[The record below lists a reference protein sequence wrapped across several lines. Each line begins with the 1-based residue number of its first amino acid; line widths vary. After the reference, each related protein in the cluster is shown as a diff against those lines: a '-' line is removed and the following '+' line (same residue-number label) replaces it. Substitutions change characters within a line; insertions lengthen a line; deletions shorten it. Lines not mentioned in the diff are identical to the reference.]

1 MGVDKEHRY
10 FIIAKPMIETM
21 KKRIAFLFLTFA
33 IATAAYAQE
42 VLRMDP
48 PFYLKDTHWADS
60 VFKTLTAEQRIGQL
74 FMVAAYS
81 NKDKAHAKE
90 ILKLVDDY
98 YIGGLIF
105 FQGGPVR
112 QAVLANCYQSCV
124 HVPLFMSMDA
134 EWGLAMRLDSTTK
147 FPRQMTLG
155 AIQDDSLIYQ
165 MGVEIARQCK
175 RLGMQINFAPD
186 IDINNNPLNP
196 VIGNRS
202 FGEDK
207 YNVTRKALMYMQG
220 MQDNHVLATGKHFP
234 GHGDTD
240 SDSHKTLPTIKS
252 SHARLDTL
260 ELYPFKE
267 LMRYGLGSVM
277 VAHLSIPALDTTP
290 NQPSTLTKK
299 IVTGLLK
306 DTLGFKG
313 LVFTDALN
321 MKGVSKFYKPGEV
334 SVKALLAGNDV
345 LLFPEDVPQGIIEIK
360 AAIQRGEISQEEI
373 DKRCMK
379 ILLAKQWAGLNH
391 YSKIKLKNLVEDL
404 NTPQAELINRKLT
417 EASLTLLQNKNDI
430 IPLQQ
435 LDSLKIAS
443 LSLGYKE
450 LNIFQKTLSNYS
462 PIRHYGIDKDAK
474 QLIFDTVLAAL
485 KNYNLVIVQ
494 LNNTNNKP
502 DKDFGLTPAV
512 VKMLKAVL
520 KQNRVIINIAANPY
534 ILAKIDSLQAADGI
548 IMSYEDNDYSASYA
562 AQLIFGGIAAKGK
575 LPITPTDY
583 FKAGMGLET
592 KEIRFKYT
600 IPEELGVDSK
610 AFSKIDSIALQGVKD
625 KVYPGCQIVVAK
637 DGKVI
642 YQKSFGYHTYENKI
656 AVQNDDLYDI
666 ASITKIVASTASV
679 MRLVDQKKIVLDN
692 KLGDYLPELNGT
704 NKQDIIIR
712 EMLAHQ
718 AGFRDFIPFWEKTL
732 NKDGSY
738 KPGIYSRTPNEL
750 YTKRVASDLYISKNY
765 EDTIYKQIMDS
776 PLKERGKYLYS
787 DMGYYLLKRIIEKQ
801 SGSALNVYTQ
811 NSFYSPLGLATM
823 GYKPLSRFE
832 MNQIV
837 PTEFDAKFRKQLV
850 HGDVHDQGAAMMGG
864 VGGHAGIFSDA
875 NDVAVMMQLFLNK
888 GKYGGRRYIDSL
900 TLSECTKCQF
910 KDNRRAVGFDKPETD
925 HKKESPVCSCVSDES
940 FGHTGFT
947 GTMAWADPKNK
958 VVFVFLSNRVYP
970 DAGENKL
977 AKSGIRT
984 KIQEII
990 YDAVK

>member
-1 MGVDKEHRY
+1 
-10 FIIAKPMIETM
+10 
-21 KKRIAFLFLTFA
+21 
-33 IATAAYAQE
+33 
-42 VLRMDP
+42 
-48 PFYLKDTHWADS
+48 
-60 VFKTLTAEQRIGQL
+60 
-74 FMVAAYS
+74 
-81 NKDKAHAKE
+81 
-90 ILKLVDDY
+90 LVDDY
-98 YIGGLIF
+98 HIGGLIF

-112 QAVLANCYQSCV
+112 QAILANCYQSCV
-124 HVPLFMSMDA
+124 NVPLFMSMDA

-155 AIQDDSLIYQ
+155 AIQDDSLIYR

-207 YNVTRKALMYMQG
+207 YNVTRKALMYMKG
-220 MQDNHVLATGKHFP
+220 MQDNRVLATGKHFP

-240 SDSHKTLPTIKS
+240 SDSHKTLPMIKS
-252 SHARLDTL
+252 SRARLDTL

-267 LMRYGLGSVM
+267 LMRQGLGSVM

-334 SVKALLAGNDV
+334 SARALLAGNDV
-345 LLFPEDVPQGIIEIK
+345 LLFPEDVPQGITEIK
-360 AAIQRGEISQEEI
+360 AAIERGEISQDEI
-373 DKRCMK
+373 DQRCMK

-391 YSKIKLKNLVEDL
+391 YSKIKLKNLAEDL

-417 EASLTLLQNKNDI
+417 EASLTLLQNKNNI
-430 IPLQQ
+430 IPLQH
-435 LDSLKIAS
+435 LDSLKTAS

-462 PIRHYGIDKDAK
+462 PITHYGIDKDAK
-474 QLIFDTVLAAL
+474 QLIFDTVLTAL
-485 KNYNLVIVQ
+485 KKYNLVIVEI
-494 LNNTNNKP
+494 NNTNNKP
-502 DKDFGLTPAV
+502 DKDFGLTPQV
-512 VKMLKAVL
+512 MNMLKAVL
-520 KQNRVIINIAANPY
+520 RQNRVIVNIAANPY
-534 ILAKIDSLQAADGI
+534 ILAKMDSLQVADGI

-575 LPITPTDY
+575 LPITPNDD
-583 FKAGMGLET
+583 FKAGMGIET
-592 KEIRFKYT
+592 QVIRFKYT
-600 IPEELGVDSK
+600 IPEELGVNSK
-610 AFSKIDSIALQGVKD
+610 AFEKIDSIALQGVKD
-625 KVYPGCQIVVAK
+625 KVYPGCQILVAK
-637 DGKVI
+637 EGKVI
-642 YQKSFGYHTYENKI
+642 YQKSFGYHTYENKLP
-656 AVQNDDLYDI
+656 VLNDDVYDL
-666 ASITKIVASTASV
+666 ASITKIVASTASL
-679 MRLVDQKKIVLDN
+679 MRLMDQKKISLDN
-692 KLGDYLPELNGT
+692 HLGDYLPELNGS
-704 NKQDIIIR
+704 NKQDIVLR
-712 EMLAHQ
+712 EMLTHQ
-718 AGFRDFIPFWEKTL
+718 AGLRDWIPFWTKTV

-738 KPGIYSRTPNEL
+738 KPGIYSRTPNEF
-750 YTKRVASDLYISKNY
+750 YMKRVASDLYINNNY

-787 DMGYYLLKRIIEKQ
+787 DLGYYLLKKIIEKQ
-801 SGSALNVYTQ
+801 SQAALNVYTQ

-823 GYKPLSRFE
+823 GYKPLARFE
-832 MNQIV
+832 MDRII
-837 PTEFDAKFRKQLV
+837 PTEFDAKFRKQLLQ
-850 HGDVHDQGAAMMGG
+850 GDVHDQGAAMLGG

-875 NDVAVMMQLFLNK
+875 NDVAVMMQMFLNK
-888 GKYGGRRYIDSL
+888 GEYGGVRYIDSA
-900 TLSECTKCQF
+900 TISECTKCQYC
-910 KDNRRAVGFDKPETD
+910 KDNRRAIGFDKPELNHD
-925 HKKESPVCSCVSDES
+925 KESPVCSCVSYLS

-947 GTMAWADPKNK
+947 GTLAWADPENQL
-958 VVFVFLSNRVYP
+958 VYIFLSNRVYP
-970 DAGENKL
+970 DADENKL